1 MWTAGPRTWVSQP
14 NGAGSRTGSSSMRSA
29 TSQISLK
36 EDMKVF
42 DPLFSLLVAREQRA
56 VAVLNPTRDSQTLVS
71 KWNQHDQF
79 EQSGIP
85 HAD

>member
-1 MWTAGPRTWVSQP
+1 
-14 NGAGSRTGSSSMRSA
+14 
-29 TSQISLK
+29 
-36 EDMKVF
+36 MKVF

-56 VAVLNPTRDSQTLVS
+56 VAVLNPTRASQTLVS
-71 KWNQHDQF
+71 KNQHDQF